1 MLKEMTVTGK
11 TVDEALAKAAKEC
24 GRKVEELQYEIIEQP
39 KKGFLGIG
47 NVDAKLAVKYEESP
61 TDRAKDFLAAFIS
74 NLGFSDVEITSE
86 ILEDG
91 DIFFN
96 LKGENLGLVI
106 GRHGEILDSLQY
118 LTNLAANRQE
128 KDFVRVLVDIE
139 NYRDRRAETLKALS
153 HKVAARVIKNQ
164 RSVSLEPMNAYER
177 RIIHSEVQD
186 IEGVVTFSIGTG
198 DERRI
203 VVAPENYKG
212 RNSSEKRSGGKKNP
226 SGKSMR
232 ASSEKAS
239 AEDFEAKKAPEVK
252 EEKAPAAK
260 LSESAPSKKEK
271 KYDPDS
277 YRKNATEVAGAA
289 PVVYEYNP
297 VRQPK
302 EIKKAKSIEE
312 LGLADVEDTE
322 EVQLKK

>member
-1 MLKEMTVTGK
+1 LLKEITVTGK
-11 TVDEALAKAAKEC
+11 TVEAALDVAAQMS
-24 GRKVEELQYEIIEQP
+24 GRKPEELQYEIIEQP

-61 TDRAKDFLAAFIS
+61 VDRAKDFLASFIS

-86 ILEDG
+86 TLEDG
-91 DIFFN
+91 DICFN
-96 LKGENLGLVI
+96 LKGDNLGLVI

-139 NYRDRRAETLKALS
+139 NYRDRRAETLRALS

-198 DERRI
+198 EDRRI

-212 RNSSEKRSGGKKNP
+212 RNSSEKKNNG
-226 SGKSMR
+226 SRKNSSAKNAK

-239 AEDFEAKKAPEVK
+239 AEEFTAKKEPEEKPAV
-252 EEKAPAAK
+252 EKAPVAA
-260 LSESAPSKKEK
+260 APKKEK
-271 KYDPDS
+271 KYDPDA

-302 EIKKAKSIEE
+302 EIKKAKSIDE

-322 EVQLKK
+322 EVLLKK